1 MRRPS
6 KKNSGSKLSADSQ
19 RLTTF
24 SQAIDQAASR
34 LEERYWEN
42 QLDAL
47 LHKLLRNQHQ
57 DAIDAALDNL
67 FKQESGAY
75 DALMESVE
83 AAAESC
89 TIEHDDTQ
97 YDVLLI
103 AMPILAWTRF
113 SIASGPLPADMAT
126 TLSAHLHAHVL
137 AADVKIAMSPML
149 FSIDQL
155 PRTHADTFALTQQMG
170 LAALK
175 DTALKSPVRQPETA
189 PFLADTRYLLAAIAA
204 PAGAPLF
211 RWQASADPAERDQA
225 LAQWNAQALPN
236 VARLLPGCGIEL
248 LLPEAYF
255 VACREGDRL
264 IRPASIR
271 AAVHYLT
278 HTLEIEPAALQ
289 AVIGSFG
296 EEENNGRVDEYR
308 ISFGLAGD
316 DDVLYGVVWPLYG
329 QEDDDEAYRVAPSPA
344 SAASTASASEPAFR
358 KTPTEEIVGLLEEC
372 GIIRIKR
379 LAELFSMEFC
389 DDCGSPL
396 FPDVNAD
403 LVHAEMPEDA
413 PAGNPHLH

>member
-6 KKNSGSKLSADSQ
+6 KKNSGSKLSVDGQ

-57 DAIDAALDNL
+57 DVIDAALDNL

-89 TIEHDDTQ
+89 TIEHDGTQ

-113 SIASGPLPADMAT
+113 SIASGSLPAEMAM

-137 AADVKIAMSPML
+137 AADVKTAMSPML

-175 DTALKSPVRQPETA
+175 NTALKSPVRQPETA

-236 VARLLPGCGIEL
+236 IARLLPGCGIEL

-296 EEENNGRVDEYR
+296 DEENNGRVDEYR
-308 ISFGLAGD
+308 IGFGLAGD

-329 QEDDDEAYRVAPSPA
+329 QEDDDEAYRIAPSPA
-344 SAASTASASEPAFR
+344 SAASTASALEPALR
-358 KTPTEEIVGLLEEC
+358 RTPTEEIAVLLEGC

-379 LAELFSMEFC
+379 LAELFAMEFC

-413 PAGNPHLH
+413 PAGNTHLH